1 MITCSKVYVVKTQ
14 KVLGMDL
21 WRQGDYS
28 TVFLSFNDYK
38 SVEKLSQAT
47 SEPMWIPVNYET

>member
-21 WRQGDYS
+21 WRQDYS

-38 SVEKLSQAT
+38 SVEKLSQDT

>member
-1 MITCSKVYVVKTQ
+1 
-14 KVLGMDL
+14 MDL
-21 WRQGDYS
+21 WRQSDYS

-47 SEPMWIPVNYET
+47 SEPMWISVNYET